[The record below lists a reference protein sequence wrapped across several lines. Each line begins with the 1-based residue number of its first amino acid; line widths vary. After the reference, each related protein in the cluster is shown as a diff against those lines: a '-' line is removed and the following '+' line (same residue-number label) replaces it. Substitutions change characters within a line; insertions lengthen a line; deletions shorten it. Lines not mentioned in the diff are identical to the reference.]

1 MKKTLLATL
10 FSISALLALA
20 HVNPVGNGGF
30 DDIYPKPLTS
40 YFGDPPSVSVYPN
53 PATNFISI
61 NKDENIKSITV
72 FNLVGRKMKTFKDIQ
87 KDEHYDVSN
96 LPKGMYLVRVTGND
110 NKVITTQRIS
120 KR

>member
-1 MKKTLLATL
+1 MKRTLLATL
-10 FSISALLALA
+10 FSLFALFALA
-20 HVNPVGNGGF
+20 HVNPDGNGGF
-30 DDIYPKPLTS
+30 DDFYPKPLTS
-40 YFGDPPSVSVYPN
+40 HFGDPPSISIYPN
-53 PATNFISI
+53 PATNYISI

-72 FNLVGRKMKTFKDIQ
+72 FNLVGRKLKTFQNIQ

-96 LPKGMYLVRVTGND
+96 LPNGMYLIRVTGND